1 MGQIIVENS
10 LLSTEISM
18 LYFGLVKAA
27 GCGVKDQGVET
38 DVGWHVSI
46 LPE

>member
-1 MGQIIVENS
+1 
-10 LLSTEISM
+10 M
-18 LYFGLVKAA
+18 LDLGLVKAV
-27 GCGVKDQGVET
+27 GCGVKDRGVET